1 MVNNPTAL
9 WDKCLLL
16 IKENVSEQQFNAWF
30 RPIAFESFHEAGRT
44 LILQVP
50 SNFFVEYLEENYVGL
65 LTKVLTKYFGAGI
78 RLNYRIMVDKT
89 HKITQEVEPEPI
101 ADIDKTT
108 RRTTRINQSPTVLD
122 AAKPQDIDSQL
133 DPRHTF
139 ANYIEGD
146 SNKLPR
152 SVGLSIAEHPNS
164 TQFNPMFIYG
174 PSGCGKTHLIN
185 AIGVRTKEL
194 YPQKRVLYISARL
207 FQVQYTDAVLK
218 NCTNDFIN
226 FYQTIDML
234 IVDDIQEWVSATKT
248 QETFSTSS
256 TTSSATANASYWRAT
271 GRP

>member
-1 MVNNPTAL
+1 MENKPTAL

-30 RPIAFESFHEAGRT
+30 KPIAFESFHEAGRT

-65 LTKVLTKYFGAGI
+65 LTKVLTRYFGQGI

-101 ADIDKTT
+101 ADIDYTTRKTT
-108 RRTTRINQSPTVLD
+108 RVNQTPTVLD

-164 TQFNPMFIYG
+164 TQFNPMFI
-174 PSGCGKTHLIN
+174 
-185 AIGVRTKEL
+185 
-194 YPQKRVLYISARL
+194 
-207 FQVQYTDAVLK
+207 
-218 NCTNDFIN
+218 
-226 FYQTIDML
+226 
-234 IVDDIQEWVSATKT
+234 
-248 QETFSTSS
+248 
-256 TTSSATANASYWRAT
+256 
-271 GRP
+271 